1 MYNPVVADQLRRRGH
16 DAVSAHEV
24 EGLGSASDDR
34 IVGFAVVERRA
45 VVTENV
51 PDFVRIDGEY
61 RAQGRDHFGML
72 LTSNQGFSRHQAG
85 GVGRL
90 VTALDAWL
98 KEHPEEAAA
107 SSLIWWL

>member
-16 DAVSAHEV
+16 DAVSAHDI
-24 EGLGSASDDR
+24 EGLENTPDEN
-34 IVGFAVVERRA
+34 IVAFATAERRA

-51 PDFVRIDGEY
+51 PDFLRIDREH
-61 RAQGRDHFGML
+61 RAQGRDHYGML

-98 KEHPEEAAA
+98 QEHPEEATA
-107 SSLIWWL
+107 SSMVWWL